1 MSEEPKDPTMEMDEE
16 NREEYSDILESEERS
31 GKYDK
36 LIQDGENKY
45 KLSGMFKN
53 WFLDY
58 ASYVILDR
66 AVPHIADGLKPVQ
79 RRILHAM
86 KRVDDGRFN
95 KVANIIGQTM
105 QFHPHGDAAIG
116 DALVQLG
123 QKNLLIDC
131 QGNWGNMLTGDKA
144 AAPRY
149 IEARLSKFA
158 LEVLFNPKTTEW
170 MSSYDGRLEEPVNLP
185 VKFPLLLAQ
194 GSDGI
199 AVGLSQKVL
208 PHNFNELLDACI
220 AYLKGESFDL
230 FPDFPTGGLV
240 DCSAYNKGRRGGKVK
255 VRAKIS
261 KLDKKTLVINE
272 IPFGRTTSTLIESI
286 IKANEKGKIKI
297 KRVDDN
303 TAQNAEIVI
312 HLANDVSPDKTIDAL
327 YAFTDCEISIT
338 VNTCVIED
346 QEPKFLSV
354 DDLIARS
361 AEYTKQLMAKE
372 LEIRMGELQ
381 NDWHY
386 YSLEKIFFEQRVYRL
401 LENKVSDWNIMIE
414 NLLAEMCK
422 YAHLLKREIVR
433 EDILKLVEKP
443 VRKISV
449 LDVKE
454 LDIKIAKINKE
465 MEEVEYNI
473 HHLVDYVIAYYNG
486 LKERYGSKYPR
497 KTEIAGF
504 EVIQEN
510 KVAVA
515 NSKLYVN
522 RAEGFIGTNLKR
534 DDAAEFVCECSD
546 IDDIIIFTKEGK
558 YMVTKISEKKFI
570 AKNIIYAGVFSKNDE
585 RTIYNVAYR
594 DGRMGVVYVKRFA
607 VTSITRDKEYDLTQ
621 GKPDSAVLWFSAN
634 HNGEA
639 EVLKVFL
646 RPKPKLKKLLFEFDF
661 ASIAVKGKASMGNI
675 LSKNPI
681 HKISLKSKGVSTI
694 GGKPIWFDT
703 AINRLNEEQHGLYL
717 GEFHNDDHI
726 LAIYKDGT
734 FYTSNY
740 DISNRYQG
748 EVVRIEK
755 FDAQKT
761 FSAIYYDGEVQAFYV
776 KRFSFERSDS
786 IATPFISDAK
796 GSYLVAIT
804 DDRYPQLEITFGGKN
819 EGRPAERMDVEEFIG
834 KKGFKAKGKRITY
847 YQVAEVKFIEPLQKQ
862 EPETSEEPETPENE
876 NMLETPEMSEN
887 PNVPENPNAQ
897 ENPARNPY
905 DATIEEPTLF

>member
-401 LENKVSDWNIMIE
+401 LENKV
-414 NLLAEMCK
+414 
-422 YAHLLKREIVR
+422 
-433 EDILKLVEKP
+433 
-443 VRKISV
+443 
-449 LDVKE
+449 
-454 LDIKIAKINKE
+454 
-465 MEEVEYNI
+465 
-473 HHLVDYVIAYYNG
+473 
-486 LKERYGSKYPR
+486 
-497 KTEIAGF
+497 
-504 EVIQEN
+504 
-510 KVAVA
+510 
-515 NSKLYVN
+515 
-522 RAEGFIGTNLKR
+522 
-534 DDAAEFVCECSD
+534 
-546 IDDIIIFTKEGK
+546 
-558 YMVTKISEKKFI
+558 
-570 AKNIIYAGVFSKNDE
+570 
-585 RTIYNVAYR
+585 
-594 DGRMGVVYVKRFA
+594 
-607 VTSITRDKEYDLTQ
+607 
-621 GKPDSAVLWFSAN
+621 
-634 HNGEA
+634 
-639 EVLKVFL
+639 
-646 RPKPKLKKLLFEFDF
+646 
-661 ASIAVKGKASMGNI
+661 
-675 LSKNPI
+675 
-681 HKISLKSKGVSTI
+681 
-694 GGKPIWFDT
+694 
-703 AINRLNEEQHGLYL
+703 
-717 GEFHNDDHI
+717 
-726 LAIYKDGT
+726 
-734 FYTSNY
+734 
-740 DISNRYQG
+740 
-748 EVVRIEK
+748 
-755 FDAQKT
+755 
-761 FSAIYYDGEVQAFYV
+761 
-776 KRFSFERSDS
+776 
-786 IATPFISDAK
+786 
-796 GSYLVAIT
+796 
-804 DDRYPQLEITFGGKN
+804 
-819 EGRPAERMDVEEFIG
+819 
-834 KKGFKAKGKRITY
+834 
-847 YQVAEVKFIEPLQKQ
+847 
-862 EPETSEEPETPENE
+862 
-876 NMLETPEMSEN
+876 
-887 PNVPENPNAQ
+887 
-897 ENPARNPY
+897 
-905 DATIEEPTLF
+905 